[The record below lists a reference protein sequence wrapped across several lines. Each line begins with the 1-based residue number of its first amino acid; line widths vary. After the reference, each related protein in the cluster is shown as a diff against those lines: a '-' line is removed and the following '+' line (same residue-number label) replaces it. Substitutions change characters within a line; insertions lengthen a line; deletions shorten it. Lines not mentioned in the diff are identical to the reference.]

1 MLSAEQLGI
10 DKRASIE
17 IMSNTFSKLG
27 FTFQQLHRK
36 VQFEIERMADLK
48 RREEAK
54 EQRKDLKK
62 S

>member
-1 MLSAEQLGI
+1 
-10 DKRASIE
+10 
-17 IMSNTFSKLG
+17 MSNTFSKLG